1 MNINWDIFFWIA
13 VVILV
18 ILAIIVLLIALVG
31 NNTPFKY
38 SYRDYLEGEDKKKDK
53 TTGEITTTKREKNL
67 KNRFKAI
74 FYSLGLNLVILV
86 IVSLA
91 LSFILYKC
99 CFGNNNI
106 EVKDAAVEFNKGDF

>member
-1 MNINWDIFFWIA
+1 MNINWNIFFWIA

-18 ILAIIVLLIALVG
+18 ILVIIILLIALVG

-53 TTGEITTTKREKNL
+53 ITGEITTTKREKNL
-67 KNRFKAI
+67 KTRFKAI
-74 FYSLGLNLVILV
+74 FYSLGLNLVILIIATLV
-86 IVSLA
+86 

-99 CFGNNNI
+99 SFGNQNI
-106 EVKDAAVEFNKGDF
+106 EVKDAAVEFNEGKF